1 MSRHLSK
8 PQTLVAG
15 LLLSFAALAQQ
26 PVQEA
31 IDQVVYEVVDAVEQR
46 AAAVVSRHRSVDA
59 WRHGFA
65 DDDVTPPRVRVPIE
79 MRRALDKLR
88 YEFNRSLE
96 RLESK
101 LRHELARL
109 ESTFR
114 RDTGRDAEVAL
125 VLARRAELE
134 AAVDEA
140 WKAFRRDVATEIA
153 RASERR
159 ERIIAPLL
167 LED

>member
-1 MSRHLSK
+1 MLA
-8 PQTLVAG
+8 LG
-15 LLLSFAALAQQ
+15 LLPAAPAPAQQ

-31 IDQVVYEVVDAVEQR
+31 IYEVVDATEQR
-46 AAAVVSRHRSVDA
+46 ASAVVSRYRSVDA

-65 DDDVTPPRVRVPIE
+65 DDDVTPPRVRVPVE

-109 ESTFR
+109 ASGFR
-114 RDTGRDAEVAL
+114 RDSGRDSEVAR
-125 VLARRAELE
+125 VLERRATLE
-134 AAVDEA
+134 AAVEDA
-140 WKAFRRDVATEIA
+140 WQAFRRDVDTEIA

-159 ERIIAPLL
+159 GRIIAPLL
-167 LED
+167 ED